1 MPCQTTLDWH
11 PFFPEA
17 APRPLQTEIL
27 DFLTTHYDTAD
38 AFLIEAPPGVGKSAI
53 AVTLAAWHAARTR
66 AQGNYSQLND
76 CRSYIATTTVNL
88 EDQYM
93 RSYRGR
99 GLK

>member
-1 MPCQTTLDWH
+1 MPCRTTLDWH

-17 APRPLQTEIL
+17 VRRPLQTEIL
-27 DFLTTHYDTAD
+27 DFLTTYYDAAD
-38 AFLIEAPPGVGKSAI
+38 AFLVEAPPGVGKSAI

-66 AQGNYSQLND
+66 AEGNYVHLND

-93 RSYRGR
+93 RSYRAGA
-99 GLK
+99 